1 MVGEDTKKK
10 IFKNVDEYIDAYP
23 ENIGER
29 LKKIRAIVKK
39 EAPEAEEVISYNM
52 PAYKFHGMLLY
63 FAVHTSHIGLYAMPS
78 AIIAFR
84 KELKDY
90 ETSKGGIKFPFDKQ
104 ISYDL
109 IRKIVKYKV
118 KENLER
124 MRRKNGKGN

>member
-1 MVGEDTKKK
+1 MAGEDTKKK
-10 IFKNVDEYIDAYP
+10 RFKNVDEYINAYP
-23 ENIGER
+23 EKIKER

-63 FAVHTSHIGLYAMPS
+63 FAVHTAHIGLYATPS
-78 AIIAFR
+78 ATIKFK
-84 KELKDY
+84 KELSEY
-90 ETSKGGIKFPFDKQ
+90 ETSKGGIRLPFDKP

-118 KENLER
+118 KENTER
-124 MRRKNGKGN
+124 MMRKNGKSN